1 MSAAA
6 DMWSVGMTVAETLT
20 RQRTLP
26 ATLPEPFHTIAG
38 NCLKEKPGERWTP
51 DEILRHLGA
60 PVPTPVV
67 TLPPLTLTRKASA
80 AEHRRYLLWVA
91 LLLMVGLAAAF
102 RVAVVQNAIERREQ
116 TNRRRG
122 G

>member
-1 MSAAA
+1 
-6 DMWSVGMTVAETLT
+6 MTVVETLT

-51 DEILRHLGA
+51 DEILRHLGGACSHACGHPSPAHADSQSERGRA
-60 PVPTPVV
+60 PA
-67 TLPPLTLTRKASA
+67 LSA
-80 AEHRRYLLWVA
+80 
-91 LLLMVGLAAAF
+91 VGGF
-102 RVAVVQNAIERREQ
+102 VFDGRPGGGVRMAVVQNAIERREH